1 MAESNMEKF
10 AYGQFSPTEEEIKKA
25 REQGPE
31 AVKALEEKMKKATA
45 NLRMKQSEKAVESLE
60 NQAKKEL

>member
-31 AVKALEEKMKKATA
+31 AVKALEEKMKKVTSR
-45 NLRMKQSEKAVESLE
+45 LREKQSAKTVESLRKE
-60 NQAKKEL
+60 AEKEL

>member
-1 MAESNMEKF
+1 MTESNMEKF
-10 AYGQFSPTEEEIKKA
+10 VYGQFSPTEEEIKKA
-25 REQGPE
+25 REQGPK

-45 NLRMKQSEKAVESLE
+45 NLRMKQLEKAVESLE